1 MLNSCDTINTL
12 SDKLV
17 SLWTKNYL
25 INKKKNPKTNP
36 GLFTE
41 FEKISDLEIL
51 AFLRVSLLNYKLT
64 LKKASTGLYS

>member
-17 SLWTKNYL
+17 SLWTKNLL
-25 INKKKNPKTNP
+25 INKKKQKTNP